1 MQEFVQKVVERYII
15 FLFFDG
21 LLFFSL
27 VKQGEKSRKKVRAVL
42 ILTLFSA
49 IIWVDYYFI
58 YISRL
63 PVVMAFVV
71 PAILLLVGLIFRAAF
86 FPYKRYCQNCGK
98 KLSITEFLS
107 CDENLCNSCYE
118 EKHPESVKVPIEEKI
133 RKENEEKKKGWAGW
147 KPGREFVI
155 AFAFDK
161 EGNVLLIDNVG
172 MQKVP
177 GKFSGAI
184 GRIKQNEDMSYTASR
199 TLRKETGIECEAPE
213 YMGRLN
219 FDMPDMDIR
228 FHVFVAREFSGEL
241 KEDAVKQ
248 PVWKPLKK
256 LNYDLMSMD
265 YPLWLP
271 RMLRG
276 QQLEYYA
283 KCNAEGKIYEDIL
296 DLDAV
301 I

>member
-1 MQEFVQKVVERYII
+1 MQEFVRKVVERYII

-27 VKQGEKSRKKVRAVL
+27 VKQGEKSRKKARAVL

-63 PVVMAFVV
+63 PVVMAFIV
-71 PAILLLVGLIFRAAF
+71 PAVLLLVGLTFRSAL
-86 FPYKRYCQNCGK
+86 FPYKRYCRNCGK

-155 AFAFDK
+155 VFAFDK
-161 EGNVLLIDNVG
+161 DGNVLLIDNVG

-184 GRIKQNEDMSYTASR
+184 GRIRQNEDMGYTASR

-241 KEDAVKQ
+241 KEDAAKQ